1 MTHRGYIVDAQ
12 GGITER
18 ASLPQLRFEFQR
30 AEIHHELVP
39 LPQESLDGLAGGV
52 DGARKQWIDLD
63 GEGIPG
69 VLIDADGA
77 WYYKSN
83 LGAGVLTAPRR
94 LASMPSPAQLASGVQ
109 KLEDLGS
116 DGQLDLVQY
125 GEPLQGYFERTP
137 DGTFESLRYFRSI
150 PNIDWNDPN
159 LRFMD
164 LDGDG
169 HGDLLITEDHAFVWY
184 RSKGKDGFEAAQKW
198 FPSRDE
204 NQGPAVV
211 FADGTQSIQLA
222 DMSGDGLVDIVRVRN
237 GEVCYW
243 PNLGYGKFGAK
254 ITLENSPHFAPR
266 DQFDARRLRFG
277 DVDGSGT
284 TDLLYLGARKT
295 SLYLN
300 ESGNRLSAEVE
311 LRSVPPVDNVAS
323 VSLVDLLGQGTSCL
337 VWSSSLPSAANQP
350 VYYIDLMGG
359 SKPHLLSTVTNNM
372 GARTRITYSTST
384 AHYLRDKSE
393 GLRWL
398 TRLSFPVQVVDRIV
412 HEDLV
417 TKSELVVRYRY
428 HHGFYDGVER
438 EFRGFACVE
447 QWDAEEFEPKADQ
460 LYQQYPAHTKTWFH
474 TGAWLEA
481 QRLEEALREEYFP
494 KGPKPAEPSE
504 DAPESLFLPD
514 TFVEPDE
521 LNRPMSPQDAREA
534 ARALRGHVLHTEVY
548 SDDPTPLAQRPY
560 VVTEQNFAV
569 RRIQSSEQAPKGAK
583 HGVFFAYP
591 RETLT
596 IHTERNVDDPRVAHE
611 LVLLVGDYGDIKS
624 KASVVYGRRGLSH
637 PAEQRRVYS
646 TLTETAFLHHDVSP
660 DPGDPT
666 LDTHRWYRASVQFEQ
681 RTWELTAM
689 VPPTGTLLWTVE
701 SFTDALQGLPET
713 PYETPVTTR
722 ARRLVEHKQQTFCA
736 NDGTTELPLGA
747 IESLAL
753 PCQSYQLA
761 LTPGLVAHIAAGA
774 GVLPATDLDTSL
786 LTTEGGYVS
795 RASGYWAPGGRL
807 RYGSAA
813 EFHLPV
819 EARDPFGNAYTIE
832 YDEYSLLAI
841 ATSDPLGNRVVATND
856 YRVLA
861 PREVRD
867 PNLNRSAVGFDA
879 LGMVTWTAVMG
890 KEGANEGD
898 TLEHP
903 TTRFEYHLDN
913 WRLNARPVY
922 VKTSAREVHYYPN
935 QTDAV
940 PWQESFTYSDGFGR
954 VVMQKVQAE
963 PGPVRGIPDAVEDR
977 WVGTGRTVFN
987 NKGNPVKQYEP
998 FFSATSDYEDEA
1010 AVVQWGVTPVIYY
1023 DPLDRV
1029 VLTELPNGTLS
1040 RVVFDAWR
1048 QENWDP
1054 NDTVLESRW
1063 YSARTGTGTITD
1075 TAERRAVQL
1084 AAAHANT
1091 PSVTHL
1097 DSLGRAFRVEAD
1109 LGPNTPDLST
1119 HVRHATTT
1127 ELDIEGN
1134 TLAIIDALGVRTIE
1148 QQFDVLGRRIAV
1160 TSPDAGARLT
1170 VADAAGAPLRSWDSR
1185 GQTMW
1190 SQVDV
1195 LRRSTH
1201 VHVRKSGEA
1210 TASVVSRTIYGESL
1224 DAPQLLNL
1232 RGQAYLVFDGAGLAK
1247 SEAFDFKGNL
1257 LSSTRHL
1264 AAQYREVPSWNTLPE
1279 LSDTTSPAEVEGAA
1293 INNGLLEPTSTGV
1306 PTRFT
1311 TSTAYD
1317 ALNRVISSEAPDGSV
1332 SVPVYNRANF
1342 LERMLVTAGGT
1353 TRAAVHSM
1361 TYNEKG
1367 QRLECEYSGEADL
1380 QSTAT
1385 YRTRY
1390 TYDPETFRLQRL
1402 VTRRVADSALLQS
1415 LEYFYDPVGNIVE
1428 ILDNGTPVPIYASPA
1443 AQANGRY
1450 EYDALYRLTA
1460 AEGREHPGQQ
1470 TDATDAKPG
1479 ELPIALPGPNDTS
1492 GLVRY
1497 TETYE
1502 YDAVGNIRRMHH
1514 QPGGNYEAWDRR
1526 YLYANM
1532 PESGAAVRSNR
1543 LLATSNPGDV
1553 DGVYSARYAYA
1564 DGTDP
1569 SDPTNNAGLHGSMT
1583 RMPHLPSIQWDYA
1596 DRMLSCTQTVGPNG
1610 GTVYFTYDA
1619 SGQRVRKVYEHGQY
1633 REERIYLGGYEV
1645 YRRLNSG
1652 TLDVHRTTLHVMDD
1666 QRRVAMVEN
1675 TIVDPKVSAG
1685 RRWRFQLDNHLGTAT
1700 LEVDH
1705 EGNVISYEEYHPYGT
1720 SAVRVQRSAAGFSQK
1735 RYRYTGKERDEETGL
1750 YYHGARYYAPWL
1762 GRWTA
1767 TDPLGV
1773 ADGINVF
1780 AYAKDDPIGGSDPTG
1795 TQTASGDAYE
1805 KLTPEQVEG
1814 FYGVIEEGVP
1824 ADRAGLPSQV
1834 ENESRRVCWKCDGVR
1849 C

>member
-1 MTHRGYIVDAQ
+1 
-12 GGITER
+12 
-18 ASLPQLRFEFQR
+18 
-30 AEIHHELVP
+30 
-39 LPQESLDGLAGGV
+39 
-52 DGARKQWIDLD
+52 
-63 GEGIPG
+63 
-69 VLIDADGA
+69 
-77 WYYKSN
+77 
-83 LGAGVLTAPRR
+83 
-94 LASMPSPAQLASGVQ
+94 
-109 KLEDLGS
+109 
-116 DGQLDLVQY
+116 
-125 GEPLQGYFERTP
+125 
-137 DGTFESLRYFRSI
+137 
-150 PNIDWNDPN
+150 
-159 LRFMD
+159 
-164 LDGDG
+164 
-169 HGDLLITEDHAFVWY
+169 
-184 RSKGKDGFEAAQKW
+184 
-198 FPSRDE
+198 
-204 NQGPAVV
+204 
-211 FADGTQSIQLA
+211 
-222 DMSGDGLVDIVRVRN
+222 
-237 GEVCYW
+237 
-243 PNLGYGKFGAK
+243 
-254 ITLENSPHFAPR
+254 
-266 DQFDARRLRFG
+266 
-277 DVDGSGT
+277 
-284 TDLLYLGARKT
+284 
-295 SLYLN
+295 
-300 ESGNRLSAEVE
+300 
-311 LRSVPPVDNVAS
+311 
-323 VSLVDLLGQGTSCL
+323 
-337 VWSSSLPSAANQP
+337 
-350 VYYIDLMGG
+350 
-359 SKPHLLSTVTNNM
+359 
-372 GARTRITYSTST
+372 
-384 AHYLRDKSE
+384 
-393 GLRWL
+393 
-398 TRLSFPVQVVDRIV
+398 
-412 HEDLV
+412 
-417 TKSELVVRYRY
+417 
-428 HHGFYDGVER
+428 
-438 EFRGFACVE
+438 
-447 QWDAEEFEPKADQ
+447 
-460 LYQQYPAHTKTWFH
+460 
-474 TGAWLEA
+474 
-481 QRLEEALREEYFP
+481 
-494 KGPKPAEPSE
+494 
-504 DAPESLFLPD
+504 
-514 TFVEPDE
+514 
-521 LNRPMSPQDAREA
+521 
-534 ARALRGHVLHTEVY
+534 
-548 SDDPTPLAQRPY
+548 
-560 VVTEQNFAV
+560 
-569 RRIQSSEQAPKGAK
+569 
-583 HGVFFAYP
+583 
-591 RETLT
+591 
-596 IHTERNVDDPRVAHE
+596 
-611 LVLLVGDYGDIKS
+611 
-624 KASVVYGRRGLSH
+624 
-637 PAEQRRVYS
+637 
-646 TLTETAFLHHDVSP
+646 
-660 DPGDPT
+660 
-666 LDTHRWYRASVQFEQ
+666 
-681 RTWELTAM
+681 M

-1160 TSPDAGARLT
+1160 TSPDAGARLS

-1190 SQVDV
+1190 SQVDA
-1195 LRRSTH
+1195 LRRPTH
-1201 VHVRKSGEA
+1201 VHVRKSGES
-1210 TASVVSRTIYGESL
+1210 TGRVVSRTIYGESL
-1224 DAPQLLNL
+1224 DGNGPLAPQDGTSVTPTLAQLSNL
-1232 RGQAYLVFDGAGLAK
+1232 RGQTHLVFDGAGLAK

-1264 AAQYREVPSWNTLPE
+1264 ASQYREVPVWNDLPE
-1279 LSDTTSPAEVEGAA
+1279 LSETTSPAEVEGAA
-1293 INNGLLEPTSTGV
+1293 INNGLLEPTTIDV

-1311 TSTAYD
+1311 TSTVYD
-1317 ALNRVISSEAPDGSV
+1317 ALNRVIESTAPDGSV
-1332 SVPVYNRANF
+1332 SRPEYNRANF
-1342 LERMLVTAGGT
+1342 LERVLVTAGGT

-1361 TYNEKG
+1361 EYNEKG
-1367 QRLECEYSGEADL
+1367 QRLECEYSGGVDPQGPA
-1380 QSTAT
+1380 A

-1402 VTRRVADSALLQS
+1402 VTRRVSDSALLQS

-1428 ILDNGTPVPIYASPA
+1428 ILDNGAPVPIYARA
-1443 AQANGRY
+1443 DAQAHGRY
-1450 EYDALYRLTA
+1450 EYDALYRLTL

-1470 TDATDAKPG
+1470 MDATDAKAG
-1479 ELPIALPGPNDTS
+1479 ELPIGLPGPNDTS

-1497 TETYE
+1497 TETYD

-1514 QPGGNYEAWDRR
+1514 QPEGYKAWERR

-1532 PESGAAVRSNR
+1532 PESAATVRSNR

-1553 DGVYSARYAYA
+1553 EGVYSARYAYA

-1569 SDPTNNAGLHGSMT
+1569 NDPTNNAGLHGSMT

-1596 DRMLSCTQTVGPNG
+1596 DRMQSCTQTVGPNG

-1619 SGQRVRKVYEHGQY
+1619 SGQRVRKVYEHSSI

-1645 YRRLNSG
+1645 YRSWTTGANAS
-1652 TLDVHRTTLHVMDD
+1652 LDVHRTTLHAMDD

-1675 TIVDPKVSAG
+1675 TIVDTVEHVPAG

-1767 TDPLGV
+1767 ADPLGV
-1773 ADGINVF
+1773 RQPGKVDLNVYAYVRGRAMQLVDPDGQKDEAPVHPAPAPGASPPSPPPPKAATVPSSTAVVLDEVTIVSEVPKD
-1780 AYAKDDPIGGSDPTG
+1780 AKKLTTSREAIDMLIERENGGSLRLAEEDLRPRVDFEGNLQIGHSQLLCKKGDESCFESMKSKYSGGITREDARKTFEGKVRVFEREVQKQLKVSVTQGQFDALVQVAFNGTG
-1795 TQTASGDAYE
+1795 KRDFTEAVRLTNEGKTDEAADAILNTDLLKSKLGQRRFAEAVLFKTGQILRFADTLRVTVTRGPNGSVVTA
-1805 KLTPEQVEG
+1805 PEGSKAEQ
-1814 FYGVIEEGVP
+1814 
-1824 ADRAGLPSQV
+1824 AL
-1834 ENESRRVCWKCDGVR
+1834 VR
-1849 C
+1849 LRER